1 MAKTE
6 KEKASKDVEKVV
18 VSDVSNDAQEEIN
31 KLKAEIEALKA
42 TPAKSEPVVAE
53 KEVIE
58 VQKHD
63 LTTHQMVV
71 LPQIIKN
78 TRGED
83 VDVKDYFYAK
93 PGETAV
99 APNFFNKACGLPV
112 NPMERPE
119 LIEIFDKTF
128 KPQDNF
134 VFLKSRD
141 KEVYSVLIPL
151 KYTDINSQEDCIL
164 GDYQLHAISFIPDG
178 SVNFDK
184 LKAELKKI
192 ATMIKYDSR

>member
-6 KEKASKDVEKVV
+6 EQKSLEKAAKEAEKAQLEKV
-18 VSDVSNDAQEEIN
+18 AALEAEIAE
-31 KLKAEIEALKA
+31 LKASQGD
-42 TPAKSEPVVAE
+42 KSEEKTVEAAPQVV
-53 KEVIE
+53 E

-63 LTTHQMVV
+63 LSFEKVTVE
-71 LPQIIKN
+71 PQILKN
-78 TRGED
+78 TRGEN

>member
-6 KEKASKDVEKVV
+6 EQKSLEKAAKEAEKAQLEKV
-18 VSDVSNDAQEEIN
+18 AALEAEIAE
-31 KLKAEIEALKA
+31 LKASQGDKPEEKTVETA
-42 TPAKSEPVVAE
+42 PQVV
-53 KEVIE
+53 E

-63 LTTHQMVV
+63 LSFEKVTVE
-71 LPQIIKN
+71 PQILKN
-78 TRGED
+78 TRGEN

-93 PGETAV
+93 SGETAV

-119 LIEIFDKTF
+119 LIEIFDKIF
-128 KPQDNF
+128 KPEDNF
-134 VFLKSRD
+134 VFLKS
-141 KEVYSVLIPL
+141 KNSEVYSVLVPL
-151 KYTDINSQEDCIL
+151 KFTEIGGQEDSIL

-192 ATMIKYDSR
+192 ASMIKYHDR

>member
-6 KEKASKDVEKVV
+6 EQKA
-18 VSDVSNDAQEEIN
+18 
-31 KLKAEIEALKA
+31 L
-42 TPAKSEPVVAE
+42 E
-53 KEVIE
+53 KEPQVVE

-63 LTTHQMVV
+63 LTVEKMVV

-93 PGETAV
+93 TGETAV

>member
-1 MAKTE
+1 MATDKTL
-6 KEKASKDVEKVV
+6 K
-18 VSDVSNDAQEEIN
+18 
-31 KLKAEIEALKA
+31 KAEK
-42 TPAKSEPVVAE
+42 AE
-53 KEVIE
+53 KEVEKVQDPRVAELEAEIAALKAGQVEKSEEPTVEKEAQVVE

-63 LTTHQMVV
+63 LSFEKITVE
-71 LPQIIKN
+71 PQILKN
-78 TRGED
+78 TRGEN

-93 PGETAV
+93 PGETAI

-112 NPMERPE
+112 NPLERPE

-134 VFLKSRD
+134 VFLKARD

>member
-6 KEKASKDVEKVV
+6 EQKSLEKAAKEAEKAQLEKV
-18 VSDVSNDAQEEIN
+18 AALEAEIAE
-31 KLKAEIEALKA
+31 LKASQGDKPEEKTVETA
-42 TPAKSEPVVAE
+42 PQVV
-53 KEVIE
+53 E

-63 LTTHQMVV
+63 LSFEKVTVE
-71 LPQIIKN
+71 PQILKN
-78 TRGED
+78 TRGEN
-83 VDVKDYFYAK
+83 VEIKDYFYAK
-93 PGETAV
+93 SGETAV

-119 LIEIFDKTF
+119 LIEIFDKVF
-128 KPQDNF
+128 KPEDNF
-134 VFLKSRD
+134 VFLKS
-141 KEVYSVLIPL
+141 KNSEVYSVLIPL

>member
-6 KEKASKDVEKVV
+6 EQKSLEKAAKEAEKAQLEKV
-18 VSDVSNDAQEEIN
+18 AALEAEIAE
-31 KLKAEIEALKA
+31 LKASQGD
-42 TPAKSEPVVAE
+42 KSEEKTVETAPQVV
-53 KEVIE
+53 E

-63 LTTHQMVV
+63 LSFEKVTVE
-71 LPQIIKN
+71 PQILKN
-78 TRGED
+78 TRGEN

-93 PGETAV
+93 PGETAI

-112 NPMERPE
+112 NPLERPE

-134 VFLKSRD
+134 VFLKARD

>member
-1 MAKTE
+1 
-6 KEKASKDVEKVV
+6 
-18 VSDVSNDAQEEIN
+18 
-31 KLKAEIEALKA
+31 
-42 TPAKSEPVVAE
+42 
-53 KEVIE
+53 
-58 VQKHD
+58 
-63 LTTHQMVV
+63 
-71 LPQIIKN
+71 
-78 TRGED
+78 
-83 VDVKDYFYAK
+83 
-93 PGETAV
+93 
-99 APNFFNKACGLPV
+99 
-112 NPMERPE
+112 MERPE

>member
-1 MAKTE
+1 MATDKTL
-6 KEKASKDVEKVV
+6 KKVEK
-18 VSDVSNDAQEEIN
+18 
-31 KLKAEIEALKA
+31 
-42 TPAKSEPVVAE
+42 AE
-53 KEVIE
+53 KEVEKVQDPRVAELEAEIAALKAGQVEKSEEPTVEKEAQVVE

-63 LTTHQMVV
+63 LSFEKITVE
-71 LPQIIKN
+71 PQILKN
-78 TRGED
+78 TRGEN

-93 PGETAV
+93 PGETAI

-112 NPMERPE
+112 NPLERPE

-134 VFLKSRD
+134 VFLKARD

>member
-6 KEKASKDVEKVV
+6 EQKALEKAAKEAEKAHLEKV
-18 VSDVSNDAQEEIN
+18 AALE
-31 KLKAEIEALKA
+31 AEIEALKA
-42 TPAKSEPVVAE
+42 GSVDNSDKKVSE
-53 KEVIE
+53 KEPQVVE

-63 LTTHQMVV
+63 LTVEKMVV

-93 PGETAV
+93 PGQKAV
-99 APNFFNKACGLPV
+99 APNFFNKSCGLPV

-119 LIEIFDKTF
+119 LIEIFDKIF
-128 KPQDNF
+128 KPEDNF
-134 VFLKSRD
+134 VFLKS
-141 KEVYSVLIPL
+141 KNSEVYSVLVPL
-151 KYTDINSQEDCIL
+151 KYTEISSLEDSIL

-184 LKAELKKI
+184 MKAELKKI
-192 ATMIKYDSR
+192 ASIIKYNDR